1 VSFYDTPFIAES
13 RVSLDPAQSLAE
25 RSAAAMYANDRA
37 SQELGIRIVEVRP
50 GFAQATMTVR
60 ENMLNGHSACHG
72 GFIFTL
78 ADSAFAF
85 SCNSHGG
92 VVVAAA
98 AAIDFLAPAQ
108 GGDEL
113 TAIGVERW
121 RSKRSGVYEVTV
133 TNQRG
138 ETIALFR
145 GRSHQVR
152 EHVAG

>member
-1 VSFYDTPFIAES
+1 
-13 RVSLDPAQSLAE
+13 
-25 RSAAAMYANDRA
+25 M
-37 SQELGIRIVEVRP
+37 RIVEVRP
-50 GFAQATMTVR
+50 GYAKLAMPVC
-60 ENMLNGHSACHG
+60 EDMLNGHASCHG
-72 GFIFTL
+72 GFIFSL

-98 AAIDFLAPAQ
+98 ASIDFLAPAQ

-113 TAIGVERW
+113 TATAVERW

-133 TNQRG
+133 ANQRG

-145 GRSHQVR
+145 GRSHQIR
-152 EHVAG
+152 EP

>member
-1 VSFYDTPFIAES
+1 MSFYGTPFIAEPC
-13 RVSLDPAQSLAE
+13 VSPDAAQSLAE

-37 SQELGIRIVEVRP
+37 SQALGMRLVEVRP
-50 GFAQATMTVR
+50 GYAKLSMLVR
-60 ENMLNGHSACHG
+60 DDMLNGYSSCHG
-72 GFIFTL
+72 GLIFSL

-98 AAIDFLAPAQ
+98 ASIDFLAPAQ
-108 GGDEL
+108 AGDEL
-113 TAIGVERW
+113 TAEGVERW
-121 RSKRSGVYEVTV
+121 RSKRNGVYEVTV
-133 TNQRG
+133 VNQRG

-152 EHVAG
+152 EHVA

>member
-1 VSFYDTPFIAES
+1 MLGHTVDREIPVSSDA
-13 RVSLDPAQSLAE
+13 AQSLAE
-25 RSAAAMYANDRA
+25 RSAAALYANDRA
-37 SQELGIRIVEVRP
+37 SQGLGIRMLETRP
-50 GFAQATMTVR
+50 GYAKLAMVVR
-60 ENMLNGHSACHG
+60 EDMLNGHASCHG

-92 VVVAAA
+92 TVVAAA
-98 AAIDFLAPAQ
+98 ASIDFLAPAQ

-113 TAIGVERW
+113 TAIATERW

-133 TNQRG
+133 ANQRG

-152 EHVAG
+152 EP